1 MFKNATF
8 YRITGLLFLTEAA
21 ALAKA
26 AQFAPCAPTQQISTG
41 WVPPREAHGALI
53 ESVGGQWILKCAAE
67 QRKVPAATVKAE
79 VDRMAALVEQQTG
92 RKPGRKER
100 KSLQEEALLNLLP
113 QAFPKRADT
122 FVWINPTAG
131 LLVIDSAS
139 ASRVDQVLTLL
150 VRTLDNVQ
158 ITPLHTQRSAGTSM
172 TSWLLGGEVDHAA
185 FTIDRDCELRSA
197 DELKS
202 VVRYARHPL
211 DVEEVRQHIR
221 QGMEA
226 TRVAM
231 TWNGRVSFV
240 LDDDMRL
247 RKVELLDVTDTSKAE
262 AADAFDADV
271 TIITGGLSELLADLV
286 EALGGEVVVK
296 EGGAA

>member
-1 MFKNATF
+1 MFKNATI
-8 YRITGLLFLTEAA
+8 YRITGLLFLSEAA
-21 ALAKA
+21 AMAEA
-26 AQFAPCAPTQQISTG
+26 AQFAPCAPTAQISTG

-100 KSLQEEALLNLLP
+100 KALQEEALLNLLP
-113 QAFPKRADT
+113 QAFPKRCDT
-122 FVWINPTAG
+122 LVWINPAAG

-158 ITPLHTQRSAGTSM
+158 ITPLQTQRSAGTSM
-172 TSWLLGGEVDHAA
+172 TSWLLGGEADHAA

-271 TIITGGLSELLADLV
+271 AIITGGLSELLADLV
-286 EALGGEVVVK
+286 EALGGEVVVQ